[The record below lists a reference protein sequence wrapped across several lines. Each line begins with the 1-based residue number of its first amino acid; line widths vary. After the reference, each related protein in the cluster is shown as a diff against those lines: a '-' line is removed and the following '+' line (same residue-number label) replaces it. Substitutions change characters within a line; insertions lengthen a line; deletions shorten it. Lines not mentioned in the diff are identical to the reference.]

1 MKITKTPIDDLL
13 ILEPNLFMDE
23 RGYFMESFKNS
34 FFKKYFPEIN
44 FIQDNESKSEYG
56 VLRGIHF
63 QMPPFAQT
71 KLVRVID
78 GKVLD
83 VAVDLRSNSPMFGKY
98 FSIILS
104 GENKKQFL
112 IPKGFGHGFLVLSKT
127 AIFSY
132 KVDNEYNS
140 EYDSGIRFD
149 DKDLLIDWKIN
160 HQDIKV
166 SKKDFK
172 LKCFKNFDSPF
183 S

>member
-1 MKITKTPIDDLL
+1 
-13 ILEPNLFMDE
+13 
-23 RGYFMESFKNS
+23 MESFKNS

-132 KVDNEYNS
+132 KVDNY
-140 EYDSGIRFD
+140 YDQASDRRASGLPAPVHHPCCCRSHR
-149 DKDLLIDWKIN
+149 LCRASWSC
-160 HQDIKV
+160 HRPSPRRAPRCPP
-166 SKKDFK
+166 SKRTMK
-172 LKCFKNFDSPF
+172 LSRVLH
-183 S
+183 